1 MNFFY
6 SSVLTLTLLISSQT
20 SVASPEVLKESE
32 TGNHYL
38 NKYGL
43 TVYVDSQNEALEN
56 ITLKT
61 ALTDQGTIYYSKSKN
76 VFFNG
81 DMPMIDNKG
90 QLDLLDREL
99 IDYVISNMPGVIEK
113 RAPNEKLVVTLFTD
127 FTCGWCQKVHSNIE
141 SYTDA
146 GITIRFALFPRNGLK
161 DQTANMMSS
170 IVNSETPYDLMQR
183 VFEEQYIASSPLSP
197 VIKNNYQVAQSI
209 GLTSTPTFV
218 VNGYPFAGYLTAEQL
233 LRTFTDSEG

>member
-1 MNFFY
+1 MNLSY
-6 SSVLTLTLLISSQT
+6 SSVLLSTLLISLQ
-20 SVASPEVLKESE
+20 ASAATPEVLQESE

-43 TVYVDSQNEALEN
+43 TVYVDSQNEVLEN

-61 ALTDQGTIYYSKSKN
+61 ALTDQGTIYYSESKS

-81 DMPMIDNKG
+81 DQPMIDKNG

-99 IDYVISNMPGVIEK
+99 IDYVVSNMPGVIEK
-113 RAPNEKLVVTLFTD
+113 KALNEKLVVTMFTD
-127 FTCGWCQKVHSNIE
+127 FTCGWCQKVHANID
-141 SYTDA
+141 SYTEA
-146 GITIRFALFPRNGLK
+146 GISIRFALFPRNGLK

-170 IVNSETPYDLMQR
+170 IMNSDNPYDLMQR

-197 VIKNNYQVAQSI
+197 VIKNNFQVALSI

-233 LRTFTDSEG
+233 LNTFTDNEG